1 MSSTTL
7 QTDTPAPRARRSR
20 LPRIVGRHL
29 FLSVVVA
36 CMLVGGGLRLLA
48 TGSAAAAGSGPQSTA
63 CAAK

>member
-1 MSSTTL
+1 MSSTTFG
-7 QTDTPAPRARRSR
+7 TETPAPRAARSR
-20 LPRIVGRHL
+20 LPRFVGRHL